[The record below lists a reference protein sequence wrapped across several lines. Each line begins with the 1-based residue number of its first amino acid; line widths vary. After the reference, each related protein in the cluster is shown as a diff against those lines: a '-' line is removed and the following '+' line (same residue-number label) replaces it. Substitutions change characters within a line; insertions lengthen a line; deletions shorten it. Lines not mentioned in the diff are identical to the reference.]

1 MTGPFSPR
9 DQMIAFTTVVARI
22 LRARKVGA
30 VAMGVGLVAT
40 VVLALSTHRLYRSE
54 AVLVYERGA
63 QAVGATEGT
72 SARGLA
78 SRVGDMMTSRE
89 RLEGLV
95 KEMNLYPGIV
105 DRRGV
110 VDAADELRRH
120 LKITAREES
129 TLEIS
134 YDGESRDLAKNVL
147 DRLISRVIDDD
158 ARRRTREAED
168 ALKFLQNER
177 HQADDE
183 LRKKEGALSA
193 FLATHPQLAGEVG
206 SATSGGLIRAADRD
220 RASAASGDVAS
231 LELQAAQIEESL
243 NAISPL
249 AVAGG
254 PGQALADPSLLAA
267 QGRAEAELQAARAE
281 LAEKQA
287 HFTNEHP
294 DVKMAMRRV
303 SMAEASIRR
312 AESLAIASRRT
323 PSASPAAG
331 GSASASADAIRIG
344 ALKRALAAV
353 HQQIAAAH
361 GRSAPRGEMPK
372 NTGSMVAIDTE
383 WTRLNRDV
391 VEASERQT
399 QLQTRQFQAELTV
412 MLTQAGEGPRL
423 VVADRPF
430 RPTGPIAGGRFKITL
445 AGLVGSILLTLL
457 AMGVSSAFDDHLYAP
472 SDLVRV
478 MADDCIVVLIPNPP
492 PKLPPKSDDEQ
503 NNGQV
508 GNERASG

>member
-9 DQMIAFTTVVARI
+9 DQMIAFTTLVSRV

-30 VAMGVGLVAT
+30 VAMGFGLGAT
-40 VVLALSTHRLYRSE
+40 VILALSTHRLYRSE

-78 SRVGDMMTSRE
+78 SRVGDMMLSRE

-105 DRRGV
+105 DRRAV

-120 LKITAREES
+120 LKITAREEA
-129 TLEIS
+129 TLEVS
-134 YDGESRDLAKNVL
+134 YDGDSRDLAKNVL
-147 DRLISRVIDDD
+147 DRLISGVIDAD
-158 ARRRTREAED
+158 ARRRTHEAED
-168 ALKFLQNER
+168 AVKFLQNER
-177 HQADDE
+177 RQADDE
-183 LRKKEGALSA
+183 LKKKEGALSA
-193 FLATHPQLAGEVG
+193 FLSTHPQLAGEVG

-220 RASAASGDVAS
+220 RASAAGGDVAG

-243 NAISPL
+243 NTIAPSL
-249 AVAGG
+249 VAG
-254 PGQALADPSLLAA
+254 QATGDPSMLAA
-267 QGRAEAELQAARAE
+267 QARADAELQAARTD

-303 SMAEASIRR
+303 TMAEAAVRH
-312 AESLAIASRRT
+312 AEAAAIASRKM
-323 PSASPAAG
+323 PVVAPAAG
-331 GSASASADAIRIG
+331 TTASSDAIRIG

-361 GRSAPRGEMPK
+361 GRSAPRAEMPK
-372 NTGSMVAIDTE
+372 SSGSMVAIDTE

-399 QLQTRQFQAELTV
+399 QLQTRQFQAELTL

-423 VVADRPF
+423 VVADRPY

-445 AGLVGSILLTLL
+445 AGLAGSVLLTLL

-472 SDLVRV
+472 SDLARV
-478 MADDCIVVLIPNPP
+478 MVDDCIVVVIPTTPP
-492 PKLPPKSDDEQ
+492 QLPPKSSDDQ
-503 NNGQV
+503 NNDQV
-508 GNERASG
+508 GNELASG

>member
-1 MTGPFSPR
+1 
-9 DQMIAFTTVVARI
+9 MIAFTTLVARV

-30 VAMGVGLVAT
+30 IAMGFGLGAT

-78 SRVGDMMTSRE
+78 SRVGDMMLSRE

-95 KEMNLYPGIV
+95 KEMNLYAGIV
-105 DRRGV
+105 DRRSV
-110 VDAADELRRH
+110 VDAGDELRRH

-129 TLEIS
+129 TLEVA

-147 DRLISRVIDDD
+147 DRLITGVIDAD

-168 ALKFLQNER
+168 AVKFLQNER
-177 HQADDE
+177 RQADDE
-183 LRKKEGALSA
+183 LKKKEGALST
-193 FLATHPQLAGEVG
+193 FLSSHPQLAGEVG

-220 RASAASGDVAS
+220 RASAAGGDVAS

-249 AVAGG
+249 AVASG
-254 PGQALADPSLLAA
+254 PGQAVGDPSLLAA
-267 QGRAEAELQAARAE
+267 QGRADAELQAARAD
-281 LAEKQA
+281 LADKEA
-287 HFTNEHP
+287 HFTTEHP

-303 SMAEASIRR
+303 AMAEAAVRR
-312 AESLAIASRRT
+312 TEAAAVASRRM
-323 PSASPAAG
+323 PVAPVSAGAA
-331 GSASASADAIRIG
+331 ASASADAIRIG

-361 GRSAPRGEMPK
+361 GRSSPRAEMPK
-372 NTGSMVAIDTE
+372 STGSMVAIDTE
-383 WTRLNRDV
+383 WPRLNRDV

-399 QLQTRQFQAELTV
+399 QLQTRQFHRRVQWSR
-412 MLTQAGEGPRL
+412 MLR
-423 VVADRPF
+423 F
-430 RPTGPIAGGRFKITL
+430 RQPTF
-445 AGLVGSILLTLL
+445 
-457 AMGVSSAFDDHLYAP
+457 VSW
-472 SDLVRV
+472 
-478 MADDCIVVLIPNPP
+478 
-492 PKLPPKSDDEQ
+492 E
-503 NNGQV
+503 
-508 GNERASG
+508 

>member
-9 DQMIAFTTVVARI
+9 DQMIAFTNLVARV

-30 VAMGVGLVAT
+30 VAMGFGLGAT

-78 SRVGDMMTSRE
+78 SRVGDMMLSRE

-110 VDAADELRRH
+110 VDAGDELRRH
-120 LKITAREES
+120 LKITAREEA
-129 TLEIS
+129 TLEVS

-147 DRLISRVIDDD
+147 DRLINGVIDAD
-158 ARRRTREAED
+158 ARRRTKEAED
-168 ALKFLQNER
+168 AVKFLQNER
-177 HQADDE
+177 RQADEE
-183 LRKKEGALSA
+183 LKKKEGALSA
-193 FLATHPQLAGEVG
+193 FLSTHPQLAGEVG
-206 SATSGGLIRAADRD
+206 SASSGGLIRAADRD
-220 RASAASGDVAS
+220 RASAAGGDVAS

-243 NAISPL
+243 NTISPSL
-249 AVAGG
+249 VSGT
-254 PGQALADPSLLAA
+254 PGQAQADPGMLAA
-267 QGRAEAELQAARAE
+267 QARAEAELQAARTD

-303 SMAEASIRR
+303 TMAEAAVRH
-312 AESLAIASRRT
+312 AEAAAVASRT
-323 PSASPAAG
+323 MPVPAASA

-353 HQQIAAAH
+353 RQQIAAAH
-361 GRSAPRGEMPK
+361 GRSAPRAEMPK
-372 NTGSMVAIDTE
+372 GTGSMVAIDTE

-399 QLQTRQFQAELTV
+399 QLQTRQFQAELTA

-445 AGLVGSILLTLL
+445 AGLAGSVLLTLL

-472 SDLVRV
+472 SDLARV
-478 MADDCIVVLIPNPP
+478 MVDDCIVVVIPNAPP
-492 PKLPPKSDDEQ
+492 RLPPKSDDPP
-503 NNGQV
+503 NNDQV
-508 GNERASG
+508 GNELASG